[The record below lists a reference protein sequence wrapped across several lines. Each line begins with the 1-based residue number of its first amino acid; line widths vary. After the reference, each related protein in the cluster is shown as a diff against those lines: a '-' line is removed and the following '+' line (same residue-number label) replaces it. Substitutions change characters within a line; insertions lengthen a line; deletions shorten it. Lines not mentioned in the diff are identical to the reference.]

1 MCVVMGKEENHRDES
16 SGRGGGGEELPHF
29 NEPRLGPGGLDR
41 QPDLPTRWQRNHR
54 AAW

>member
-1 MCVVMGKEENHRDES
+1 MCVVMGEEENHRDES

-41 QPDLPTRWQRNHR
+41 QPDLPTRWQRNPR